1 MWSGCPIVVGCFC
14 GVLYVG
20 VGSGVVPGAEVDR
33 VWVAAGVVD
42 ETPVGVAPRRGP
54 GWRWTSPCPEGELVV
69 VPVGGV
75 VVVPDTVNLEDP
87 RIGWPS
93 ALTTWN
99 ARRYVAGPSRT
110 FTSAVTFGPSTTG
123 RRARPPR
130 PGRESDLDE
139 GGVDIL
145 VEGEDHP
152 GRGVLSVAPS
162 GGEMD
167 TRAECAHAGR
177 AASHRAT
184 PMPRSSTANR
194 VTRNVDLR
202 RPLRNPGSPAHC
214 HYQTAVRHTGHE
226 EPDRFVTRTSER
238 FVPQRH
244 RPTPRGRADL
254 GLPEDDLGCL
264 SSTFGNS
271 APKTRTLVN
280 RLLRGVYKSLNGP
293 RAALRGMIGGA
304 RRGLSRRLR
313 LFSPPPRWT
322 RSSVTTWPG

>member
-1 MWSGCPIVVGCFC
+1 MRPGVWSGCPIVVGCFC

-42 ETPVGVAPRRGP
+42 ETPVGVALDEGP
-54 GWRWTSPCPEGELVV
+54 VVAVDVAVPEGELVV

-123 RRARPPR
+123 SPSSTALPPVERATWTKVGSISSLKVRTTR
-130 PGRESDLDE
+130 VG
-139 GGVDIL
+139 
-145 VEGEDHP
+145 
-152 GRGVLSVAPS
+152 GVLSVAPS

-202 RPLRNPGSPAHC
+202 RPLRNP
-214 HYQTAVRHTGHE
+214 RFTG
-226 EPDRFVTRTSER
+226 P
-238 FVPQRH
+238 
-244 RPTPRGRADL
+244 
-254 GLPEDDLGCL
+254 L
-264 SSTFGNS
+264 SLT
-271 APKTRTLVN
+271 
-280 RLLRGVYKSLNGP
+280 
-293 RAALRGMIGGA
+293 
-304 RRGLSRRLR
+304 RRLCGI
-313 LFSPPPRWT
+313 PDT
-322 RSSVTTWPG
+322 RNRTDS